1 MASVLLFSSNTI
13 APVCARPQGLRT
25 GEENLSEKDDFMFD
39 SIGELA
45 VVSVL
50 LGATVFAFVY
60 LALRGARAKRTSE
73 DRLETGKGGAQHNPP
88 KRA

>member
-1 MASVLLFSSNTI
+1 
-13 APVCARPQGLRT
+13 
-25 GEENLSEKDDFMFD
+25 MFD